1 MKLLSVDDQ
10 KDQAAGEL
18 ASYIADARPRHLEEL
33 SAFASFASVS
43 ALERHRPDVLACA
56 DWVEQQVRSVGLQAR
71 QLETGGN
78 PAIYGEWLDAGPD
91 APTILLYGHYDV
103 QPPEPLELWTTP
115 PFQPTVRDGAMFAR
129 GISDDK
135 GPIFASLKGIEAC
148 LAVEGALPC
157 NVKVLIEGEEE
168 LRSDHFDALIDRERE
183 LLAAD
188 LLVNS
193 DGSFIAPGVPSISIG
208 LRGMVA
214 LELTVSTAAGDLH
227 SGLFGGVAPNAL
239 HVLTALLATLH
250 DADGQILVD
259 GFYDDVVAV
268 PQDERAA
275 WAELPIDEAS
285 VLQQARTFALI
296 GDPDASLLDRL
307 WALPTLDLHGVWGG
321 FQGEGVKTVI
331 PAQAHAKLS
340 CRLVADQRMGDVLA
354 KIEAHLERNLP
365 AYARLRIDST
375 LEGTPPM
382 LLSADH
388 VGVRAAL
395 EALGAG
401 HGRPAVLARMGASV
415 PVNEMVQRHL
425 GMPAVMLAAS
435 SPTDAFHAPDE
446 HFALASFD
454 GCIRSMVNFLK
465 LLPERWAAR

>member
-1 MKLLSVDDQ
+1 MKLLTADGQNDP
-10 KDQAAGEL
+10 ATNEL
-18 ASYIADARPRHLEEL
+18 AAYLADARARHLDEL

-43 ALERHRPDVLACA
+43 ALERHRSDVLACA
-56 DWVEQQVRSVGLQAR
+56 DWVQEQVRSIGLRAR
-71 QLETGGN
+71 QLDTGGN
-78 PAIYGEWLDAGPD
+78 PAIYGEWIEAGPQ

-115 PFQPTVRDGAMFAR
+115 PFEPTVRDGAMFAR

-135 GPIFASLKGIEAC
+135 GPTLASLKGIEAC

-193 DGSFIAPGVPSISIG
+193 DGSFLAPGVPSVAIG

-239 HVLTALLATLH
+239 HVLVELLSTLH
-250 DADGQILVD
+250 DADGRVDVD
-259 GFYDDVVAV
+259 GFHDDVAAV
-268 PQDERAA
+268 PARERDA
-275 WAELPIDEAS
+275 WARLPIDEAD
-285 VLQQARTFALI
+285 VLEQARTHALI
-296 GDPDASLLDRL
+296 GDPSASLLDRL
-307 WALPTLDLHGVWGG
+307 WALPTLDLHGIWGG

-340 CRLVADQRMGDVLA
+340 CRLVSDQRMHDVLA
-354 KIEAHLERNLP
+354 KIEAHLERHLP
-365 AYARLRIDST
+365 AYARLRIDSK

-388 VGVRAAL
+388 PGVSAAL
-395 EALGAG
+395 RALAAG
-401 HGRPAVLARMGASV
+401 HGAPAMLARIGASV

-425 GMPAVMLAAS
+425 GMPAVMLGAS

-454 GCIRSMVNFLK
+454 GCVRSMVNFLK
-465 LLPERWAAR
+465 LLPELWAA